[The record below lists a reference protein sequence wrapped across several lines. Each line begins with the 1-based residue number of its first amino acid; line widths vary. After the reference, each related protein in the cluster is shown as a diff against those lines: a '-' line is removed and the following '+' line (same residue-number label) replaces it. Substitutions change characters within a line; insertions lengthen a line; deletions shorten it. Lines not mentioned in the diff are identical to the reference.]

1 MALLRDMPPFVP
13 AERTASS
20 IGPSDLQTSA
30 PRRFYGVARQ
40 RSITRLVGRCNTFH
54 LLQFPDRLRL
64 SASGE
69 FPPGCLAF
77 AGRIA
82 PARGAAN
89 GRYKDSLA
97 VSTHLDSPGT

>member
-69 FPPGCLAF
+69 FPPGCLALPLR
-77 AGRIA
+77 AGSLRQ
-82 PARGAAN
+82 GAQRMAATKTAWQ
-89 GRYKDSLA
+89 YPH
-97 VSTHLDSPGT
+97 T